1 MYSFKKDIIMFTS
14 KSIILTIKV
23 LLVHLQMVNKYSL
36 RLNKL
41 MVNMQATN
49 GI

>member
-1 MYSFKKDIIMFTS
+1 MFTS
-14 KSIILTIKV
+14 KIIILMIQV
-23 LLVHLQMVNKYSL
+23 LLVYLQMVNKYSL
-36 RLNKL
+36 RLNEL

>member
-1 MYSFKKDIIMFTS
+1 MFTS
-14 KSIILTIKV
+14 KSIILMIQV
-23 LLVHLQMVNKYSL
+23 LLVYLQMVNKYSL
-36 RLNKL
+36 RLNEL